1 MYINKILKP
10 IINLIV
16 YINISNK
23 YRRIAMKLEQE
34 KEIGKQLV
42 AYREKARL
50 TQQEVGDLTGLS
62 SDQIGLLER
71 GQRNWTLSTLI
82 KVTNALNINLTTLL
96 QPFEQDDELTNQFLQ
111 RIERNPM
118 KETLLKAFNEI
129 LDTYDD

>member
-96 QPFEQDDELTNQFLQ
+96 QPFEQDNELTSQFLQ
-111 RIERNPM
+111 RVERNPK
-118 KETLLKAFNEI
+118 KEKLLKAFNEI
-129 LDTYDD
+129 LDTYDE